1 MDYIKVKDHDSLLR
15 DPRTGAIV
23 NTNRSEFLK
32 HVEARRKMS
41 RIETV
46 VDDINNLK
54 DEVSEIKALLRELIK
69 NASN

>member
-15 DPRTGAIV
+15 DPKTGAIV
-23 NTNRSEFLK
+23 NANKGEFLK
-32 HVEARRKMS
+32 HVEARRKMH

-54 DEVSEIKALLRELIK
+54 NEISEIKALLRELIK
-69 NASN
+69 NANN

>member
-1 MDYIKVKDHDSLLR
+1 MDYIKVKDHDSLVR
-15 DPRTGAIV
+15 DPNTGAIV
-23 NTNRSEFLK
+23 NSNRGEFLK
-32 HVEARRKMS
+32 HVEARKKMH

>member
-15 DPRTGAIV
+15 DPNTGAIV
-23 NTNRSEFLK
+23 NSNRGEFLK
-32 HVEARRKMS
+32 HVEARRKMH

-54 DEVSEIKALLRELIK
+54 DELSEIKALLRELIK